1 MDFVIGDLDIGFGF
15 FNIVILLFIFNVIE
29 VDGYEELDCEEFIF
43 VWNICCLGLIIGN
56 KIFLDCK

>member
-29 VDGYEELDCEEFIF
+29 VDGYEELDGEEFIF
-43 VWNICCLGLIIGN
+43 I
-56 KIFLDCK
+56 

>member
-29 VDGYEELDCEEFIF
+29 VDGYEELDGEEFIF
-43 VWNICCLGLIIGN
+43 VYNICCLGLIIGN